1 MPVPPPSQ
9 PTDEEK
15 DEGAEEEDADEI
27 DRPGLKHTS
36 TIDSTLSESRF
47 AVLPHG
53 QNLEGWTA
61 GEKDELNNH
70 VRHMLHSKR
79 SKFKR
84 GMKGFGQYVKQR
96 EYSNEHPNTI
106 DRTTLT
112 NHRSSGVLRHAIR
125 DINNFIWPGLGLI
138 LNRYAPPSLH

>member
-1 MPVPPPSQ
+1 MYTLTPTPTLQLPTMPVRPPQQ
-9 PTDEEK
+9 PTDQEEE
-15 DEGAEEEDADEI
+15 EGGEEEDADEI
-27 DRPGLKHTS
+27 DRPGLTHMS
-36 TIDSTLSESRF
+36 TITSTLSESRF

-84 GMKGFGQYVKQR
+84 GLRGFGQYVKQR
-96 EYSNEHPNTI
+96 EYFNQHH
-106 DRTTLT
+106 LT
-112 NHRSSGVLRHAIR
+112 GES
-125 DINNFIWPGLGLI
+125 
-138 LNRYAPPSLH
+138 